1 MNMRDNIIQQID
13 ELSYKAELLEAEY
26 GHTFGYM
33 LMSGAEQAYWDYQN
47 EVKFLLQELQTLED
61 SERQGRDDKRDPY
74 GAW

>member
-13 ELSYKAELLEAEY
+13 ELSYRAELLETEY

-33 LMSGAEQAYWDYQN
+33 LMSGAEQAYHDYMD
-47 EVKFLLQELQTLED
+47 EVKFLLQDLQELD
-61 SERQGRDDKRDPY
+61 DIERQGRDDKRDPY